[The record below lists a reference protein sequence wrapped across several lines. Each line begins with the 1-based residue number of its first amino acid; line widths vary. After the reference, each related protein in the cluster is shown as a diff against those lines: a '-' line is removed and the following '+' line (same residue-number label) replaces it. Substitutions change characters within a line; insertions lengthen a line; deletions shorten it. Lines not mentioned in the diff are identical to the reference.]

1 MALIKCSKCGNEI
14 SDEAEVC
21 VYCVCPLSVT
31 LERAYKITKCP
42 ECGTERKPGD
52 TKCFCGLIYENY
64 KNYITRKR
72 TAEIAKKR
80 ATKAGLTRF
89 AGKHWGQVL
98 NISH

>member
-1 MALIKCSKCGNEI
+1 MALIKCSKCGKEI
-14 SDEAEVC
+14 NDKAEVC
-21 VYCVCPLSVT
+21 VYCVCPLSTT

-52 TKCFCGLIYENY
+52 TECFCGLIYENY

-72 TAEIAKKR
+72 AAEITKKR
-80 ATKAGLTRF
+80 ATKAGLTGF
-89 AGKHWGQVL
+89 AGKNWGQIL